1 MCLILFANHAHPDY
15 RLIVA
20 ANRDEHFSR
29 PSAAAG
35 FWPDA
40 PSVLAGRDLDKG
52 GTWLGVTRNGRFAA
66 LTNYRGATPVAGG
79 ASRGVLASAFLRGSE
94 SPAAFVAALEAEA
107 GQFQGF
113 SLLVAD
119 RDTVC
124 YFSNR
129 EDRAASVREVAP
141 GVHGLSNHLLDTPW
155 PKVER
160 GCKVLSCALSQD
172 AEAREQRLLALLRD
186 RAPPPDEAI
195 VMGGAPLAFERALAA
210 PFIHA
215 PERDY
220 GTRCS
225 TLLTIAHDGEVRFVE
240 CTWDRSGQPAG
251 SARYAF
257 SLDGAP
263 PG

>member
-29 PSAAAG
+29 PSAAAA

-40 PSVLAGRDLDKG
+40 PAVLAGRDLDKG
-52 GTWLGVTRNGRFAA
+52 GTWLGVTRSGRFAA
-66 LTNYRGATPVAGG
+66 LTNYRGAMPVAGG
-79 ASRGVLASAFLRGSE
+79 ASRGILASGFLRGSE
-94 SPAAFVAALEAEA
+94 SPAVFVAALAAEA

-129 EDRAASVREVAP
+129 DDPTASVREVAP

-160 GCKVLSCALSQD
+160 GRRTLASALPLE
-172 AEAREQRLLALLRD
+172 AEEREQRLLALLSDRD
-186 RAPPPDEAI
+186 PHADEAI
-195 VMGGAPLAFERALAA
+195 AMGGAPLAFERALAA

-225 TLLTIAHDGEVRFVE
+225 TLLTIAHDGDVRFVE

-257 SLDGAP
+257 SLDGSS